1 MNYKQ
6 ALSAPIFEIIS
17 KSAEQLGFDSYVI
30 GGFVRD
36 FILDRAAK
44 KDIDIVAI
52 GSGIELAKRV
62 SKNLPNNPKVQV
74 FKTYGTAMIKFE
86 GIDLEFVGAR
96 KESYTQDSRNPT
108 VEEGTLEED
117 QNRRDFTINAM
128 AISLN
133 RATYGDLLDPFK
145 GMSDLTLKC
154 IKTPLEPAITYSD
167 DPLRMLRAIRFAS
180 QLDFTI
186 EAGSLKAIKD
196 QSQRI
201 EIITN
206 ERINVEIQKILE
218 CKKPSIGF
226 LLLEKT
232 GLLDYI
238 MPELTALKGV
248 DEVEGQK
255 HKDNFYHTLEVVDNI
270 SNYTENVWLRWA
282 ALLHDIGKAPTKR
295 FSKKVGWTF
304 HGHELKGSKMVYQ
317 LFKRLKMP
325 LNEKMKYVQKL
336 VFMSS
341 RPIVLAQE
349 NITDSAVRRLVFDA
363 GEFVEDLMTLCEADI
378 TTKNSY
384 KFRKYHNNFKLV
396 REKIVEVEER
406 DRLRDFQPPIS
417 GESIMK
423 TFNLGPSREIGIIK
437 EYIKESILEGIIPND
452 AEKAFELML
461 KKGTELGLTIANEK

>member
-1 MNYKQ
+1 MNYKH
-6 ALSAPIFEIIS
+6 ALSTPIFEIIS
-17 KSAEQLGFDSYVI
+17 KSAEQLGFDSYAI

-36 FILDRAAK
+36 FILDRDAK

-62 SKNLPNNPKVQV
+62 SKNLPNNPKVQI
-74 FKTYGTAMIKFE
+74 FKNYGTAMIKYE
-86 GIDLEFVGAR
+86 GVDLEFVGAR
-96 KESYTQDSRNPT
+96 KESYTEDSRNPT
-108 VEEGTLEED
+108 VEDGTLEED

-133 RATYGDLLDPFK
+133 TANYGDLLDPF
-145 GMSDLTLKC
+145 GGISDITSKC

-186 EAGSLKAIKD
+186 EAESLKAIKD

-206 ERINVEIQKILE
+206 ERINVELQKILE

-255 HKDNFYHTLEVVDNI
+255 HKDNFYHSLEVVDNI
-270 SNYTENVWLRWA
+270 SNYSENIWLRWA

>member
-36 FILDRAAK
+36 FILDRGAK

>member
-36 FILDRAAK
+36 FILDRGAK

-108 VEEGTLEED
+108 VEDGTLEED

-145 GMSDLTLKC
+145 GMSDLTSKC

>member
-145 GMSDLTLKC
+145 GMSDLTSKC

-206 ERINVEIQKILE
+206 ERINAEIQKILE

-238 MPELTALKGV
+238 MPELTVLKGV

-304 HGHELKGSKMVYQ
+304 HGHELKGSKMVYH

-325 LNEKMKYVQKL
+325 LNDKMKYVQKL

-384 KFRKYHNNFKLV
+384 KFKKYHNNFKLV

-417 GESIMK
+417 GETIMK
-423 TFNLGPSREIGIIK
+423 TFDLGPSREIGIIK
-437 EYIKESILEGIIPND
+437 EYIKESILDGIISND
-452 AEKAFELML
+452 PKKAFDLML
-461 KKGTELGLTIANEK
+461 KKGTELGLTTANEK